1 MSDNISDKDIRKIM
15 EEQCKFCE
23 GVCINNCKEK
33 ILKRLCPRCGVHI
46 EKSSNYDKHI
56 NRKTSCISDINMI
69 GQRKSEIN
77 HSANKSEEIKIN
89 IKFSNRQKKP
99 IRMDVQSETT
109 EISNE
114 SSEDY
119 IGEYNNNNKSNMI
132 NMLVDKFEKNL
143 SERINKENELMKE
156 LKEKEEEI
164 NRIKNNNK
172 NYYENR
178 VKLILDNELENGD
191 IEILKRR
198 ILDEKD
204 MNVLKN
210 ILHKIKKYNN
220 SIKQYFEKE
229 FASYT
234 NLWTLRTKT
243 EKEIED
249 EKESNMG
256 FYNKIKMIFSEEDR
270 NIIEELINENIDSEK
285 ENKKLL
291 YF

>member
-46 EKSSNYDKHI
+46 EKSSSYHRHI
-56 NRKTSCISDINMI
+56 NRQVPCVIDTLIDKKKRELGIVN
-69 GQRKSEIN
+69 KEIR
-77 HSANKSEEIKIN
+77 IN
-89 IKFSNRQKKP
+89 IKYSNNPKQE
-99 IRMDVQSETT
+99 IRKDV
-109 EISNE
+109 SNE

-119 IGEYNNNNKSNMI
+119 IGEYNNDKNNMI

-143 SERINKENELMKE
+143 SERISKENELVKQ

-164 NRIKNNNK
+164 NKIKNNNK

-178 VKLILDNELENGD
+178 VKLILENELENGD

-210 ILHKIKKYNN
+210 LLHKIKKYNN

-234 NLWTLRTKT
+234 SLWTLRTKT
-243 EKEIED
+243 EKEIEN

-256 FYNKIKMIFSEEDR
+256 FYNKIKIIFSEEDR
-270 NIIEELINENIDSEK
+270 SIIEELINENIDSEK

>member
-1 MSDNISDKDIRKIM
+1 
-15 EEQCKFCE
+15 
-23 GVCINNCKEK
+23 
-33 ILKRLCPRCGVHI
+33 
-46 EKSSNYDKHI
+46 
-56 NRKTSCISDINMI
+56 
-69 GQRKSEIN
+69 
-77 HSANKSEEIKIN
+77 
-89 IKFSNRQKKP
+89 
-99 IRMDVQSETT
+99 
-109 EISNE
+109 
-114 SSEDY
+114 
-119 IGEYNNNNKSNMI
+119 
-132 NMLVDKFEKNL
+132 MLVDKFEKNL
-143 SERINKENELMKE
+143 SERISKENELVKQ

-164 NRIKNNNK
+164 NKIKNNNK

-178 VKLILDNELENGD
+178 VKLILENELENGD

-210 ILHKIKKYNN
+210 LLHKIKKYNN

-234 NLWTLRTKT
+234 SLWTLRTKT
-243 EKEIED
+243 EKEIEN

-256 FYNKIKMIFSEEDR
+256 FYNKIKIIFSEEDR
-270 NIIEELINENIDSEK
+270 SIIEELINENIDSEK